1 MLSSLG
7 FDPKGTG
14 RNNRTGPTRFLPDMM
29 SRGLSVHVFK
39 NALVSQPAP
48 PPPAPKYDTAQAR
61 PPASNGGAPW
71 NRQLSYQTSRN
82 EQDRKQAP
90 VALSQDRRL
99 VQIPQP
105 ASQPWPV
112 DTKYGKSQSKGYL
125 IHPSPELDMYIYE
138 RSILSADDG
147 LSSSPSSDESSDLE
161 LFPDNTLAMARLE
174 ISSTRASSSTET
186 LESTL
191 YNTSR
196 NAITGGGGA
205 VPSLSQTRPP
215 LAITAPPPPPP
226 HTTSTRPPPEQSIP
240 VIPVRPTLTR
250 TESSYRPRTTSIS
263 HAVHPI
269 QFSSAGARPDDSD
282 SDTLFSENEADR
294 MVVDMM
300 GASRWAMS
308 PSIAHSARSPTPFR
322 RDSDSRAPSASAPAP
337 RARRE
342 SLDTQSRPPAPPQGR
357 MEDPSY
363 PRAPPGLYGV
373 ATPPDAD
380 NQRSGTGQSPQR
392 GAAPPASAGASSAPG
407 PSAAN
412 TSASRVQ
419 QQQVQMQMSKSMSGS
434 PPQPPRT
441 TPSVR
446 APEAL
451 VRTDTLTGVGPSTSP
466 PRSSPPRRDSQSSTT
481 QASPTLPEGV
491 VVVAASKRSVR
502 WTENLVCPSPVPPEQ
517 RRKGW
522 FNRRGD
528 QLWTNDGQFKMPEPG
543 QEYPLDLAH
552 YPEPSTGWMN
562 EEGVRIDMQH
572 RLVPKRPLRSALKQP
587 KNTVNTV

>member
-14 RNNRTGPTRFLPDMM
+14 RNNRTGSTRVRLSPRSPAHFSEQRLLQFLPEIM

-48 PPPAPKYDTAQAR
+48 PPPAPKYDPAQAR

-71 NRQLSYQTSRN
+71 NRQLSYQASRN
-82 EQDRKQAP
+82 GEQDRKQAP

-99 VQIPQP
+99 VQVPQP

-138 RSILSADDG
+138 RSILSTDDG

-161 LFPDNTLAMARLE
+161 LFPDNSLAMSRLE

-226 HTTSTRPPPEQSIP
+226 YPTSTRPPPEQGIP

-250 TESSYRPRTTSIS
+250 TESSYRARKTSIS
-263 HAVHPI
+263 QPVYPI
-269 QFSSAGARPDDSD
+269 QYPNADARADSD
-282 SDTLFSENEADR
+282 DGTLLNENPDED
-294 MVVDMM
+294 MVVDMF
-300 GASRWAMS
+300 GASNWAI
-308 PSIAHSARSPTPFR
+308 PSSIPNSTRSTTPFR
-322 RDSDSRAPSASAPAP
+322 RDSDSRTPPASAPPP

-342 SLDTQSRPPAPPQGR
+342 SLDTQARPPAPPQGR
-357 MEDPSY
+357 MEDLSY

-373 ATPPDAD
+373 ATPPDTD
-380 NQRSGTGQSPQR
+380 NQRSGTGQYPQR
-392 GAAPPASAGASSAPG
+392 GAAPPAPTGTSSAPG
-407 PSAAN
+407 PSTAN
-412 TSASRVQ
+412 VSASRAQ
-419 QQQVQMQMSKSMSGS
+419 QQHQQQVQMQMSKSTSGS

-451 VRTDTLTGVGPSTSP
+451 VRNDTLTGAGPSTSP

-481 QASPTLPEGV
+481 QTSPTLAEGV
-491 VVVAASKRSVR
+491 VVIAASKRSVR

-522 FNRRGD
+522 FNRRG
-528 QLWTNDGQFKMPEPG
+528 
-543 QEYPLDLAH
+543 
-552 YPEPSTGWMN
+552 
-562 EEGVRIDMQH
+562 
-572 RLVPKRPLRSALKQP
+572 
-587 KNTVNTV
+587 